1 MADMVGCGSSAV
13 GLTWKVKEKEEPRVA
28 QVCGVSAGEPF
39 TGGGLGKDGE
49 QQKLR
54 TLSV

>member
-1 MADMVGCGSSAV
+1 MADMVGCSSSAV

-54 TLSV
+54 ALSV